1 MQKTK
6 PFKDSVAMIPETS
19 KKTKILANIL
29 GQNVYR
35 TRSMMVDFFLENL
48 DKFITEQGKIILKS
62 EVKNGTT

>member
-6 PFKDSVAMIPETS
+6 PFKDSIVMIPETS
-19 KKTKILANIL
+19 KKTKILANLL

-62 EVKNGTT
+62 EVKNGD